1 VLRVRPD
8 KQAYQHGVQ
17 HVPSSVMLRLLRGG
31 DMNIEAVSTLRL
43 VEWTRV
49 SRRSHEIDDRSGM
62 AGFSIVFGAQRLLAQ
77 QALILRKL

>member
-1 VLRVRPD
+1 
-8 KQAYQHGVQ
+8 
-17 HVPSSVMLRLLRGG
+17 
-31 DMNIEAVSTLRL
+31 MNIEAVSTLRL

-49 SRRSHEIDDRSGM
+49 SRRSHEIDDRLGM

>member
-1 VLRVRPD
+1 
-8 KQAYQHGVQ
+8 
-17 HVPSSVMLRLLRGG
+17 
-31 DMNIEAVSTLRL
+31 MNIEAVSTLRL

-49 SRRSHEIDDRSGM
+49 SRRSHDRSGM